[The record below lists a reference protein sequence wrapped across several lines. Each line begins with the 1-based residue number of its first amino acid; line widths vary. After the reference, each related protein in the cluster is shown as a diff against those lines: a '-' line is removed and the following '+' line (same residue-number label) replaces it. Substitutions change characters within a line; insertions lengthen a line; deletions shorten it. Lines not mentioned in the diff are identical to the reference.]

1 MTIFKVFRYSLVD
14 KETRE
19 ITESTEYALEDTIS
33 KISGAEI
40 IRSSVKNVNDFEID
54 NEGFYIETKIQ
65 RKGFGI

>member
-65 RKGFGI
+65 RKGLGI